1 MNTPLGFPSGTGYR
15 GRGDNHRQRSILAR
29 RLTRLLKANRWT
41 FDVGTIG
48 SARPRLEFPTKR
60 QDQLGIKSLDA
71 KSGQK
76 ETPIFRSG
84 FRGGG
89 KEVLAKMDD
98 YFSFVLL
105 NSFCLHS
112 EVIVIKWT

>member
-1 MNTPLGFPSGTGYR
+1 MSSLQSLSAPSQRDAESKLGRRILPLGFPSGTGYR

-29 RLTRLLKANRWT
+29 RLI
-41 FDVGTIG
+41 DVGT
-48 SARPRLEFPTKR
+48 
-60 QDQLGIKSLDA
+60 

>member
-1 MNTPLGFPSGTGYR
+1 M
-15 GRGDNHRQRSILAR
+15 
-29 RLTRLLKANRWT
+29 
-41 FDVGTIG
+41 
-48 SARPRLEFPTKR
+48 
-60 QDQLGIKSLDA
+60 KSLNA
-71 KSGQK
+71 KSRQK

-112 EVIVIKWT
+112 EVMPKTDFPPPGVSLVPSPMGCCVKGGGYLIVTL